1 MIKQYLKHNI
11 LITDGAMGT
20 YYYEVSGEES
30 SMSEWANETNKE
42 IIKNI
47 HKEYIDAGAKLIRT
61 NTFSINTNSMGI
73 SKEKV
78 KQLIKKAYTIAL
90 EAIGDKEIFIGAD
103 IGPIQR
109 KDEES
114 EFENIVDEYKFIVDT
129 FTQCGANIFI
139 FETLSDIEGLQE
151 VCEYI
156 KQKSKENF
164 ILTQFA
170 VDSTGHTRIG
180 IPTER
185 VVSIVK
191 NIKEIDAYGF
201 NCGVGPTHMRKI
213 IERTNIEE
221 QDIVSALPNASYPD
235 IIKDRTVYQGSP
247 RYFAQIIK
255 DIKNSG
261 VKILGGCC
269 GTTPRHIK
277 SIALLLE
284 TKTLSKITIR
294 DRKKENITKKKFV
307 RNQFLEKSRNN
318 EFVNMV
324 EIDPPY
330 GVCVDKIMSS
340 SKILKDAGV
349 DLITIADSPLGKPR
363 IDSMTVAA
371 KIKREIGIEAM
382 PHICCRD
389 KNTIALKACLL
400 GGYVEGIRNIL
411 VITGDQVPSF
421 NRGETKGVFNY
432 NSVKLMKLINEM
444 NEDTFDKQ
452 YIVGGALNLNV
463 VNKDAEI
470 KRMNKKIQAGATF
483 FLTQPIYENETIDY
497 LSKIKKDKNVKIF
510 GGILPLVSYRN
521 ALFLNNEVPGINIP
535 QKYIDKFDE
544 NMTRDEGEKIGI
556 EIAVEIRDK
565 IMPYV
570 DGIYYMAP
578 FNRAEMIR
586 KIIQYR

>member
-1 MIKQYLKHNI
+1 MIRQYLKNNI

-20 YYYEVSGEES
+20 YYYEVSGEGS

-47 HKEYIDAGAKLIRT
+47 HREYIDAGAKLIRT
-61 NTFSINTNSMGI
+61 NTFSINTSSMGI

-78 KQLIKKAYTIAL
+78 KQLIKKAYAIAL

-103 IGPIQR
+103 IGPIQK

-114 EFENIVDEYKFIVDT
+114 EFENIVEEYKFIVDT

-151 VCEYI
+151 VCKYI
-156 KQKSKENF
+156 KQKSEESF

-180 IPTER
+180 IPIER
-185 VVSIVK
+185 VVSVVK
-191 NIKEIDAYGF
+191 SIKEIDAYGF

-213 IERTNIEE
+213 IERANIEE

-235 IIKDRTVYQGSP
+235 IIKDRTVYSGSP
-247 RYFAQIIK
+247 RYFAEIIK

-269 GTTPRHIK
+269 GTTPSHIK
-277 SIALLLE
+277 SISLLFE
-284 TKTLSKITIR
+284 TKIPSKITIR
-294 DRKKENITKKKFV
+294 DKKEEIVTKEKFSE
-307 RNQFLEKSRNN
+307 NQFLEKSINN
-318 EFVNMV
+318 KFINMV

-330 GVCVDKIMSS
+330 GVCIDKIMSS

-400 GGYVEGIRNIL
+400 GGYIEGIRNIL
-411 VITGDQVPSF
+411 VITGDQVPSS

-444 NEDTFDKQ
+444 NENTFDKQ
-452 YIVGGALNLNV
+452 YVVGGALNLNV
-463 VNKDAEI
+463 LNKDAEI

-483 FLTQPIYENETIDY
+483 FLTQPIYEDETIEY
-497 LSKIKKDKNVKIF
+497 LAKIIKDKKIRIF

-535 QKYIDKFDE
+535 QKYIEKFDE
-544 NMTRDEGEKIGI
+544 NMTRDKGEKIGI
-556 EIAVEIRDK
+556 EIAVEIRNK

-578 FNRAEMIR
+578 FNRAEMIK
-586 KIIQYR
+586 KIIQHR